1 MKKLFSFNNIYF
13 ALLSRILIIVILF
26 TLTRIIFYIFNSN
39 YFSTSPQEFF
49 FILLFGLKFDI
60 SAIVVVN
67 ILYIFFQTIPFN
79 FRGNKAYQKT
89 LEIIFYITNGIA
101 IFLNCVD
108 VVYFRYV
115 FRRTTFDII
124 KSIFIGEDFRTMF
137 WKYVADYWYIL
148 IIWIV
153 MILLM
158 VFLYKKTKR
167 NYAIH
172 NRSVTQHLLAFL
184 WFVIAIGLSVVFFR
198 GGFQLRP
205 ISLVTA
211 GEYTTADNVPL
222 VINTPF
228 SIYSTSKKQA
238 LKEKNYFDEYKA
250 EKIYN
255 PLKNVRHKNG
265 LPLRKLNVVIII
277 VESLSKEYIGALNQ
291 DMEEK
296 KYTGYTPFL
305 DSLITH
311 SLCFEQMFANSKR
324 SIEGIPAILSG
335 LPSLMD
341 DSYLTSSF
349 SGNRINSLPLLLKK
363 YGYKSVFFHGGKNG
377 TLNFDA
383 YAKMA
388 GFESYVG
395 KNEYNNDADYDG
407 KWGIYDEEFLQYAVK
422 ILNQTPEPFIASI
435 YTLSSHHP
443 YSIPKKYKNKFKK
456 GSLEIHE
463 SIMYTDY
470 SLKQF
475 FNACSKMSWFDST
488 LFVITADHASLAGSA
503 YYHNNAGSF
512 AIPLIFYMHHS
523 SLAGRNQVICQQ
535 ADILPSVLDFLNYN
549 EPFISFG
556 NSVFDTTADHFSI
569 NYYNGS
575 YQLLKDSFLLE
586 FDGDKSH
593 ALYNFIEDKLLQNDL
608 VYTQPKKRAALEN
621 FIKAYIQSYNHRMIK
636 NKLTDT
642 NE

>member
-1 MKKLFSFNNIYF
+1 MKKLFRFDNIYF
-13 ALLSRILIIVILF
+13 ALISRIVIIIILF
-26 TLTRIIFYIFNSN
+26 TFTRIVFYLFNSN
-39 YFSTSPQEFF
+39 YFTIDFKEFF
-49 FILLFGLKFDI
+49 FILIYGLKFDI
-60 SAIVVVN
+60 SAIVLVN
-67 ILYIFFQTIPFN
+67 IIYIFFQTIPFN
-79 FRGNKAYQKT
+79 FRGNKTYQKT
-89 LEIIFYITNGIA
+89 LEIIFYVTNAIA
-101 IFLNCVD
+101 LLLNCVD
-108 VVYFRYV
+108 AVYFRYV
-115 FRRTTFDII
+115 FRRTTYDII
-124 KSIFIGEDFRTMF
+124 KSIFIGDDFRTVF

-148 IIWIV
+148 LIWIALIV
-153 MILLM
+153 LL
-158 VFLYKKTKR
+158 VFLFKKTKR
-167 NYAIH
+167 TYAIR
-172 NRSVTQHLLAFL
+172 NQSFIQYLLAFS
-184 WFVIAIGLSVVFFR
+184 WFAIAISLSVLLFR

-228 SIYSTSKKQA
+228 SIYSTSKMQV
-238 LKEKNYFDEYKA
+238 LKEKNYFDEQQS

-255 PLKNVRHKNG
+255 PLKNVGHKKDQ
-265 LPLRKLNVVIII
+265 PFRKLNVVIII
-277 VESLSKEYIGALNQ
+277 VESLSKEYIGTLNQ
-291 DMEEK
+291 DIDDK

-305 DSLITH
+305 DSLIAH

-324 SIEGIPAILSG
+324 SIEGIPSILSG

-349 SGNRINSLPLLLKK
+349 SGNKINSLPLLLKK
-363 YGYKSVFFHGGKNG
+363 YGYQSVFFHGGKNG

-407 KWGIYDEEFLQYAVK
+407 KWGIYDEEFLQYSVK
-422 ILNQTPEPFIASI
+422 IMNKTNLPFIASI

-475 FNACSKMSWFDST
+475 FNSCSKMPWFDST
-488 LFVITADHASLAGSA
+488 LFVITSDHSSLAGSA

-512 AIPLIFYMHHS
+512 AVPLIFYLHNS
-523 SLAGRNQVICQQ
+523 NLEGRNPTICQQ
-535 ADILPSVLDFLNYN
+535 ADILPSVLDFLNYD
-549 EPFISFG
+549 EPYISFG
-556 NSVFDTTADHFSI
+556 NSVFDTTAEHFSI

-575 YQLLKDSFLLE
+575 YQLLKDSFLIQ

-593 ALYNFIEDKLLQNDL
+593 ALYNFIEDKLLKKGL
-608 VYTQPKKRAALEN
+608 LYTRPGKRAALEN
-621 FIKAYIQSYNHRMIK
+621 FLKAYIQSYNHRMIK